1 MRMSHNTAMTL
12 DRPTGILTNA
22 SMAGNM
28 ICTLVLAV
36 SVHRS
41 ATLQTCFSAFLKF
54 VLWIPGLTVMFSRV
68 PNPCAFIRLKDSRFV
83 DNTPRMPRTVTGL
96 IERPQTTE
104 SNSGCHITCRV

>member
-12 DRPTGILTNA
+12 DRPTGILTNT

-54 VLWIPGLTVMFSRV
+54 VLWIPGLTVMFSRYIAAA
-68 PNPCAFIRLKDSRFV
+68 PKQLRLKYALKKRSPYHKAV
-83 DNTPRMPRTVTGL
+83 C
-96 IERPQTTE
+96 QTFR
-104 SNSGCHITCRV
+104 SYLQL